1 MADWPIMSLQ
11 IDTFELPPIGT
22 NAFLVRRSGSTGAV
36 VVDAPLNAFATVE
49 RILVREGLRLEAL
62 LLTHGHWDHI
72 LDAHRFNAFG
82 TTVYG
87 NEGDRA
93 LFETPELMRSFS
105 IPALEMN
112 PVTIDRWLE
121 DGDELKLLGTRVE
134 VRAVPGHAPGSLLF
148 YFPNEGV
155 AFSGDAIFR
164 GSIGRYDLP
173 LGDFPTLE
181 RSIRER
187 IYTLPEETVLY
198 PGHGPATT
206 VGEEMRSNPFVR
218 AIG

>member
-1 MADWPIMSLQ
+1 MSLQ

-22 NAFLVRRSGSTGAV
+22 NAYLIRRDGSEKAV

-62 LLTHGHWDHI
+62 LLTHGHWDHM
-72 LDAHRFNAFG
+72 LDGHRFNAFG

-93 LFETPELMRSFS
+93 LFETPDVMRTFS
-105 IPALEMN
+105 IPGLAMHA
-112 PVTIDRWLE
+112 VTIDRWLE
-121 DGDELKLLGTRVE
+121 DGDELTLLGTRVQ

-148 YFPNEGV
+148 YFPAEGV

-173 LGDFPTLE
+173 FGNFPTLE

-198 PGHGPATT
+198 PGHGPTTT

-218 AIG
+218 ANG